1 MRSTFILSSV
11 ALFISFFAA
20 AQPTSIGGTG
30 KETVDKI
37 IGQVGDNI
45 ILLSEVKNEVI
56 QSEINGEGLGNNAK
70 CSIFEDMMYQKLL
83 LNQAQLDS
91 IVINDEQV
99 NANMEN
105 RLRTIEAQIGSR
117 EKLEEFYGKTYAQI
131 KDEFREIIRERMM
144 AEEMERQITANIVV
158 TPREIEKFYNSIPKD
173 SLPYINQQIAL
184 QQIVVYPEI
193 TTEDKAKTIAELNK
207 WRDEIINGK
216 KRFELMAKIYSEDP
230 GSAQKG
236 GLLEASKGMM
246 VKPFEA
252 AAMNLKPGE
261 ISEVFETEYGFHI
274 VQLIERKGNDYT
286 CRHILRIPEV
296 SNESITKAAEVI
308 DECYQRLQR
317 AEISWDEAVKLYSED
332 KETKQN
338 HGNVTNPY
346 TGDIYWDV
354 QNINQIDPQIFT
366 VIQGL
371 KVGQYTQP
379 GIYINYQSRKEGV
392 RIVRLADQTKPHV
405 ANLEDDYA
413 FVKKAAQASK
423 EQEVIGEWVEESI
436 EKAYIKIDPDFKSCN
451 LNYNW

>member
-11 ALFISFFAA
+11 TLFISFFAA
-20 AQPTSIGGTG
+20 AQPTSIGGSG

-37 IGQVGDNI
+37 VGQVGDNI
-45 ILLSEVKNEVI
+45 ILLSEIKNEVI
-56 QSEINGEGLGNNAK
+56 QSEINGEGLGENAK
-70 CSIFEDMMYQKLL
+70 CTIFEDMMYQKLL

-105 RLRTIEAQIGSR
+105 RLRTIETQIGSR

-131 KDEFREIIRERMM
+131 KDEFREVIRERLM
-144 AEEMERQITANIVV
+144 AEEMERQITSNIVV
-158 TPREIEKFYNSIPKD
+158 TPREIEKFYASIPSD

-193 TTEDKAKTIAELNK
+193 TVEDKAKTIGELNK
-207 WRDEIINGK
+207 WRNEILAGK
-216 KRFELMAKIYSEDP
+216 KRFELVAKIYSEDP
-230 GSAQKG
+230 GSAQQG
-236 GLLEASKGMM
+236 GLISASKGMM
-246 VKPFEA
+246 VKHFEA
-252 AAMNLKPGE
+252 AAMNLKVGE

-274 VQLIERKGNDYT
+274 VKLIERKGNDYT

-296 SNESITKAAEVI
+296 SSESVSKAAEVI
-308 DECYQRLQR
+308 DECHQRLKR
-317 AEISWDEAVKLYSED
+317 AEITWDKAVQLYSED

-346 TGDIYWDV
+346 TGDQYWDV

-366 VIQGL
+366 IIQGL
-371 KVGQYTQP
+371 KVGEYTEP
-379 GIYINYQSRKEGV
+379 GIYVNYQSRKEGV
-392 RIVRLADQTKPHV
+392 RIVRLADKTKAHV
-405 ANLEDDYA
+405 ANLSDDYA
-413 FVKKAAQASK
+413 FIKKAAQANK
-423 EQEVIGEWVEESI
+423 EQEVIQEWVKESVD
-436 EKAYIKIDPDFKSCN
+436 KAYIKIDPEFKACN